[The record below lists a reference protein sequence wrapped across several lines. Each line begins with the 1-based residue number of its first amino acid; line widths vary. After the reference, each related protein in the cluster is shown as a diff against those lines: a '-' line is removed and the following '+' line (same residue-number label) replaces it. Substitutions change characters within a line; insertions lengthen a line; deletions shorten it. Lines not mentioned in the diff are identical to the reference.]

1 MAPQPGYHS
10 VTTTHDRTGAGVLVV
25 AEQLRRAVPGGIGAA
40 GRGLLR
46 GLTEL
51 DRARRPR
58 VALYVS
64 RARVHP
70 DPLAE
75 LGYDLVTSPL
85 PSRVLTRAW
94 DHALVRAPAGFGV
107 VHTLSL
113 VVPPTR
119 RVPVVVTVHDLAWR
133 RFPEAYP
140 SRGRRWHEAAL
151 VRALRRGSHF
161 VVPAEDVGRE
171 LVAAGA
177 PEGAVSVVPL
187 GSDHLPDAD
196 DEGAAALLDRL
207 GVGGQFLLS
216 VGTLEPRKN
225 LERLF
230 QAYAESRTSLPEPWP
245 LVVVGPTGWGD
256 DTRGREGVV
265 LAGAVPG
272 AVLAALYRR
281 ARLLAYVPLGEGF
294 GLPPVEAMRAGTPV
308 VASPVPSTG
317 GAAVEVDPVDVG
329 DIAHALVQVAT
340 DQSLRDRLVSD
351 GRARADRL
359 TWKASA
365 DHIVGVWRSLP

>member
-1 MAPQPGYHS
+1 
-10 VTTTHDRTGAGVLVV
+10 VTTTDDRWGAGVLVV

-40 GRGLLR
+40 GRGLLM
-46 GLTEL
+46 GLAAL
-51 DRARRPR
+51 DRARRPGI
-58 VALYVS
+58 ALYVS
-64 RARVHP
+64 RARVRP
-70 DPLAE
+70 DPLTA
-75 LGYDLVTSPL
+75 LGYDLVTSRL
-85 PSRVLTRAW
+85 SSRVLTRAW

-113 VVPPTR
+113 AVPPTR
-119 RVPVVVTVHDLAWR
+119 HVPVVVTVHDLAWR

-140 SRGRRWHEAAL
+140 ARGRRWHEAAL
-151 VRALRRGSHF
+151 GRALHRGSHF

-177 PEGAVSVVPL
+177 PEAAVSVVPL
-187 GSDHLPDAD
+187 GSDHLPGPD

-207 GVGGQFLLS
+207 GVRGEFLLS

-230 QAYAESRTSLPEPWP
+230 RAYAEARTSLPEPWP

-256 DTRGREGVV
+256 DVPGRDGVV
-265 LAGAVPG
+265 PAGAVPG

-308 VASPVPSTG
+308 VASPVPSIG

-329 DIAHALVQVAT
+329 GIAHALVQVAT

-365 DHIVGVWRSLP
+365 DAVVGVWRSLP